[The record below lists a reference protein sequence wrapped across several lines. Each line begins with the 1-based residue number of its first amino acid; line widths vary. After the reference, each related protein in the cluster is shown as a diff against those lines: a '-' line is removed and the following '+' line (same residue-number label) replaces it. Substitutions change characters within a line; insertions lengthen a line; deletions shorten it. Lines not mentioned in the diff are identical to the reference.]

1 LMEIHSPE
9 KDFKDRV
16 TRCRVSLLAFF
27 VLLLFV
33 CVCGCGVP
41 VKHIGALLDAG
52 LDGHNY
58 RAGYEGAVLDIPYAG
73 RDNDMLKL
81 DVFRVKGGEP
91 APVLV
96 FIHGGY
102 WNSGHRKLYASFAK
116 TFNSAGFVTVL
127 VDYRLFPEVMYPVF
141 VDDCVNALNW
151 TMEHIAE
158 YGGDPERIFVAGSS
172 AGSHIAAMILLDDE
186 FRNSLAFDPMKIRG
200 ALLTSSPFDFEKDN
214 LLDEDILHEV
224 MGSEENYNDAQPI
237 KHIRKDVPPILIIN
251 GDRDPLTSEAQAA
264 RFAHKMKEIGAPVTY
279 LMIPG
284 GDHHSVGLG
293 LTPGR
298 KDEVFAAFMKFAR
311 DAGAFPN
318 K

>member
-1 LMEIHSPE
+1 MEKNSPE

-16 TRCRVSLLAFF
+16 TRCGASAIAVF
-27 VLLLFV
+27 VLFLFV
-33 CVCGCGVP
+33 CVSGCGAP
-41 VKHIGALLDAG
+41 VKYYGALLDAG
-52 LDGHNY
+52 LDGYNY

-73 RDNDMLKL
+73 SDNDMLKL
-81 DVFRVKGGEP
+81 DVFRTMGDKP

-127 VDYRLFPEVMYPVF
+127 VDYRLYPEVMYPVF
-141 VDDCVNALNW
+141 VDDCVKALNW
-151 TMEHIAE
+151 TVEHIAE
-158 YGGDPERIFVAGSS
+158 YGGDPAKIFIAGSS
-172 AGSHIAAMILLDDE
+172 AGSHIAAMILLDEE
-186 FRNSLAFDPMKIRG
+186 FRNIPAFDPLKLRG

-224 MGSEENYNDAQPI
+224 MGSEENFRDAQPI

-264 RFAHKMKEIGAPVTY
+264 RFAREMKEIGAPVTY

-298 KDEVFAAFMKFAR
+298 KGEVFATFMKFAR
-311 DAGAFPN
+311 DAGAFADE
-318 K
+318 